1 MNKKSI
7 AVLVS
12 LLAAASVAQA
22 QSQGMSPSTEI
33 RESTDPARVAEV
45 ERRAQE
51 LMSRQQTS
59 PGMGASSGSSD
70 AAASE
75 RQMKRAKD
83 RTDTRRDKAERG
95 SAGSR

>member
-12 LLAAASVAQA
+12 MLAAASAVQA

-70 AAASE
+70 AAATD
-75 RQMKRAKD
+75 RPMKRAKD
-83 RTDTRRDKAERG
+83 RAGARRDKSEGG